1 MLRMTN
7 KQWAYTWPCALP
19 VSVKLQM
26 VMLIESSALS
36 SRHWRCGLH
45 VIGAVK
51 NCTDNTLSKNELYK
65 CAVIATQPQTVAHA
79 PRIEIWRP
87 GHQDERKGKATALKW
102 TGTDPIASWV
112 TSDQEPL
119 PMLRKCWPLQWQ
131 HALHGTMQQP
141 RRRA

>member
-51 NCTDNTLSKNELYK
+51 NGTDNTLSKNELYK
-65 CAVIATQPQTVAHA
+65 RAGLIAKREADRLEGKYSPPLKDEQP
-79 PRIEIWRP
+79 
-87 GHQDERKGKATALKW
+87 
-102 TGTDPIASWV
+102 V
-112 TSDQEPL
+112 TKKLSD
-119 PMLRKCWPLQWQ
+119 
-131 HALHGTMQQP
+131 
-141 RRRA
+141 